1 MFKFVL
7 LKIKKLLS
15 YIIIEQNEKLYLNL
29 FQSICKEAPF
39 SDDPE
44 AIAERDA
51 SDYNTQI
58 TLRMARSGK
67 GWFLRVFIVHSL
79 FKRYYDNS
87 YEK

>member
-1 MFKFVL
+1 MFKFEL

-15 YIIIEQNEKLYLNL
+15 YIIIKKNEKLYLNL

-67 GWFLRVFIVHSL
+67 GWFTRVFILYSL
-79 FKRYYDNS
+79 FKKYNDDS